1 MISTLS
7 RNLHLVNDQVA
18 EAIVRAGRPM
28 DSVKLIA
35 VSKTHPAEVVAAAA
49 QAGQRVFGENRVQ
62 EALDKQAALNALPEN
77 LPPLEWHLIGHL
89 QSNKA
94 RFVPA
99 AFQWVHTTDSLELAK
114 RISDAA
120 LKAGLVCNAL
130 IQVNVADDPA
140 KHGIDP
146 AELVPLVEAVHS
158 AELGGLALRGLMTI
172 GKLNA
177 TESEARHAFASLRSL
192 CDRVREQSGMA
203 AFNELSMGM
212 SSDFP
217 LAIAEGATMIRVGSA
232 IFGEREYSQSG

>member
-1 MISTLS
+1 MNSSLS
-7 RNLHLVNDQVA
+7 RNLHSVNDQVS
-18 EAIVRAGRPM
+18 EAIARAGRAK

-35 VSKTHPAEVVAAAA
+35 VSKTCTAEVVAAAA
-49 QAGQRVFGENRVQ
+49 RAGQWVFGENRVQ
-62 EALDKQAALNALPEN
+62 EALDKQAALEAQSGN

-99 AFQWVHTTDSLELAK
+99 AFKWVHTIDSVEIAR

-120 LKAGLVCNAL
+120 LRAGLVCNAL

-140 KHGIDP
+140 KHGIE
-146 AELVPLVEAVHS
+146 ASELFPLVEAVHG
-158 AELGGLALRGLMTI
+158 AELSGLALRGLMTI

-177 TESEARHAFASLRSL
+177 TEAEARHAFARLRSL
-192 CDRVREQSGMA
+192 RDRLREQPGMA

-232 IFGEREYSQSG
+232 IFGERKDSRLG